1 MKIHRSG
8 KILNFTLIELLIT
21 VSVIAILI
29 SVMLPA
35 LNKAKAAAG
44 KSSCIGNQRQLLTAL
59 MLYMDSNNGY
69 GCPPQFNT
77 DYVLDGGR
85 FYFWLD
91 AILYGGYA
99 GKFGYKPQSWGLAAV
114 SPSYKRL
121 VLCPALV
128 KDPASTAQRGYGMFF
143 ADTKTT
149 FANTFGYE
157 TGQTNGTGSGKT
169 SSAYF
174 LPKLKMASELGYIG
188 CSGKILK
195 NSHGQQHP
203 TIPQTSASLWN
214 ECSSGDDEIEVY
226 YGAFAFCHNGTGNMG
241 MADGSVRSWNRAG
254 YEAKLNP
261 NAGIGYKQLFRLFPF
276 NWNKFSQ

>member
-35 LNKAKAAAG
+35 LNKAKTAAG

-69 GCPPQFNT
+69 GCPANFGDN
-77 DYVLDGGR
+77 YVLDGGK

-91 AILYGGYA
+91 GILYGGYA

-114 SPSYKRL
+114 SSSYKRL
-121 VLCPALV
+121 TLCPALA
-128 KDPASTAQRGYGMFF
+128 KNPESTVQKGYGMFF
-143 ADTKTT
+143 VKPGTEFADT
-149 FANTFGYE
+149 FCYNTGLTDPQNFS
-157 TGQTNGTGSGKT
+157 T
-169 SSAYF
+169 SAYF

-188 CSGKILK
+188 CSGRVRE
-195 NSHGQQHP
+195 NMHGDQYPVISQAS
-203 TIPQTSASLWN
+203 TTSWN
-214 ECSSGDDEIEVY
+214 KCSEGAETAVY